1 MGIFSIFYLK
11 NLRKTCNLLEPVS
24 YSYISLCHY
33 ISVPFISQHPSL
45 SSLCWITSPIH
56 NKFLPFSPSSKRR
69 LVDTIQISA
78 ELTFTITL
86 THFCGLCLCM
96 YPQPIFFPRP
106 RYFLFCKDNMLWLS
120 GHLLGPTV
128 LANNLRPK
136 LISSFGPLTAHL
148 DNWRNRIYNVS
159 LSSKVFTALSK
170 TKIKQRF

>member
-1 MGIFSIFYLK
+1 MAKYTVNCQIFALNLKKITPAKK
-11 NLRKTCNLLEPVS
+11 NLHE
-24 YSYISLCHY
+24 YIRGIRDKY
-33 ISVPFISQHPSL
+33 QV
-45 SSLCWITSPIH
+45 W
-56 NKFLPFSPSSKRR
+56 
-69 LVDTIQISA
+69 LVGTIQISA

-86 THFCGLCLCM
+86 THFCGLCLCI

-148 DNWRNRIYNVS
+148 DNWQNRIYNVS

-170 TKIKQRF
+170 TKDKTKMCWWDY